1 MWRTDDY
8 VYSESIFYLLFDF
21 HALKQTRL
29 RFVGVFVC
37 TICEHVSSLLH
48 CSWAAAWFAPHATP
62 PVSNGLPPFLNTRTS
77 LLLNEK
83 LLAPTRVTFPNFTT
97 NIYSLFALGIIRSCA

>member
-48 CSWAAAWFAPHATP
+48 CSWAAA
-62 PVSNGLPPFLNTRTS
+62 
-77 LLLNEK
+77 
-83 LLAPTRVTFPNFTT
+83 
-97 NIYSLFALGIIRSCA
+97 